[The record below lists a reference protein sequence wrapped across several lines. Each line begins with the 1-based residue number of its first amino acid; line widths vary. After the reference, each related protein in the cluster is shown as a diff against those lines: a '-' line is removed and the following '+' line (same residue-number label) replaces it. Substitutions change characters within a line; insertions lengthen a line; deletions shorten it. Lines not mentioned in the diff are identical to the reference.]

1 MILTINTED
10 SRDLRALQLAATAD
24 TWKPITGQGVRGE
37 AFSVPSSDGRH
48 FYVTTAETCTCA
60 DAARGNVCKH
70 RRACAYYLA
79 LSEAVAPKPTP
90 VAAQPAPSYRLEG
103 EALWARFK
111 GD

>member
-60 DAARGNVCKH
+60 DAAFLG
-70 RRACAYYLA
+70 
-79 LSEAVAPKPTP
+79 EPTP
-90 VAAQPAPSYRLEG
+90 VAAPPTPSYRLEG